1 LEYLIVEDES
11 VFFKRAKYIGV
22 KYMAWYLK
30 QEQPEAPP
38 VDFNHTGK
46 WRRWARSRRFT
57 NRKNTHLW
65 YSVLQAKRCALPLTK
80 EMVLATYVK
89 HRKAMNLEDPIDDDT
104 LESVFK
110 ELRGVLE
117 PIREALTK
125 SYGSDSDLDNL
136 AETSWAPSQSAAY
149 ETSRSDGGQK
159 EFLRETIE
167 NCPDGQR
174 ARDEQWFDRCD
185 IQADPSVRIEPE
197 LLRMQFYTKIVING
211 QVFTNIV
218 VEYLGYPRVVSL
230 WDEALSEAILQ
241 VDTGRPLRCEIY
253 GILEPLKVRVI
264 SKGESIPYYASKE
277 LQKRLHTV
285 LRRMDCFRLIG
296 RPLCP
301 TDLMDCAQNPVQTGE
316 GQHLWFSVDYSSA
329 TDCLSA
335 ALSAKILNFLTE
347 DLPERMR
354 EIWRKVLAPHWCEY
368 PPVKLKSAFE
378 AKEFCESHP
387 DLFPK
392 GHQVDSTA
400 AGDEQLPTW
409 LAKILAEKAGKMVT
423 LPPTMQKN
431 GQLMGS
437 PLSFPILCLANLG
450 LYLEV
455 IKDDPRPLS
464 EKLKGVLVNG
474 DDMLYVAPESLWDKH
489 VSLGNR
495 VGLIM
500 TPGKAYKHR
509 VFANANSTC
518 FHYDL
523 GNENATPWQI
533 DFLNT
538 GLLFGQNKVLQKDTG
553 LDEDEQS
560 NAVSVINQLLKGA
573 LPGRQKSLFKSYLNR
588 HKEKISKECAGRNL
602 FIHTSLGGMGVT
614 PPLGWSWKFTERQRV
629 SASARVAE
637 MGPYADFGCGP
648 RRAPTPIEFM
658 QDVHPYMFREGAD
671 QGRVHSSNPKIVK
684 EKTLLKTSLLK
695 QPVYLVGEP
704 SPFWKRAFYRSG
716 LVTYQRKEL
725 KPLDFQFDALYFEYE
740 EAEDEGINS
749 LPSDDPFVVEFEAP
763 GTSLERKKEL
773 SVLASEWSGLM
784 SRCLDY
790 SYQEVHWDSTLESEF
805 RQQVDSYWDELLP
818 AGPRDLPTPNF
829 W

>member
-1 LEYLIVEDES
+1 
-11 VFFKRAKYIGV
+11 
-22 KYMAWYLK
+22 MAWYLK

-38 VDFNHTGK
+38 VDFRHTGI
-46 WRRWARSRRFT
+46 WRKWARSRRFT

-65 YSVLQAKRCALPLTK
+65 YSILQAKRCALPLTK

-104 LESVFK
+104 LESVFE

-125 SYGSDSDLDNL
+125 SYGSDSALDDLV
-136 AETSWAPSQSAAY
+136 ETSWAPSQSAAY
-149 ETSRSDGGQK
+149 ERSRSHGGQK
-159 EFLRETIE
+159 GFLRETVE
-167 NCPDGQR
+167 FCPDGQR

-185 IQADPSVRIEPE
+185 IQADPSERIEPE

-218 VEYLGYPRVVSL
+218 VEYLGYPRVTSL

-277 LQKRLHTV
+277 LQKKLHTV
-285 LRRMDCFRLIG
+285 LRGMDCFRLIG

-301 TDLMDCAQNPVQTGE
+301 TDLVDCAQNPVQTGE
-316 GQHLWFSVDYSSA
+316 GEHLWFSVDYSSA

-335 ALSAKILNFLTE
+335 ALSAKILNYLTE
-347 DLPERMR
+347 FLPERMR
-354 EIWRKVLAPHWCEY
+354 EIWRRVLAPHQCEY
-368 PPVKLKSAFE
+368 PPVKLSSASS
-378 AKEFCESHP
+378 ATEFRESHS
-387 DLFPK
+387 DLL
-392 GHQVDSTA
+392 GHEVGSSDAGST
-400 AGDEQLPTW
+400 
-409 LAKILAEKAGKMVT
+409 IT

-455 IKDDPRPLS
+455 IKDDPRPLY

-523 GNENATPWQI
+523 SKEDATPWQI

-573 LPGRQKSLFKSYLNR
+573 LPGRQKPLLKSYLNR

-614 PPLGWSWKFTERQRV
+614 PPLGWSWKFTERQRI

-637 MGPYADFGCGP
+637 MGPYADFGSGP

-658 QDVHPYMFREGAD
+658 QEVHPYMIREGAD
-671 QGRVHSSNPKIVK
+671 RGRVHSSNPKIVK

-695 QPVYLVGEP
+695 QPD
-704 SPFWKRAFYRSG
+704 
-716 LVTYQRKEL
+716 RK
-725 KPLDFQFDALYFEYE
+725 
-740 EAEDEGINS
+740 S
-749 LPSDDPFVVEFEAP
+749 VV
-763 GTSLERKKEL
+763 
-773 SVLASEWSGLM
+773 
-784 SRCLDY
+784 
-790 SYQEVHWDSTLESEF
+790 
-805 RQQVDSYWDELLP
+805 
-818 AGPRDLPTPNF
+818 
-829 W
+829 